1 MMDVMMTGDV
11 WDDVEPGTE
20 ALLQEWQV
28 KEGDLVAAGQVLV
41 CAELV
46 KTTHDITA
54 PAAGRVI
61 ALLAAEGDTI
71 GPATVLA
78 RLEE

>member
-1 MMDVMMTGDV
+1 MIEVMMTGEV
-11 WDDVEPGTE
+11 WNDVEPGTE
-20 ALLQEWQV
+20 ALLQAWQV
-28 KEGDLVAAGQVLV
+28 KEGEQVEAGQVLV
-41 CAELV
+41 SAELV

-54 PAAGRVI
+54 PAAGRVS

-78 RLEE
+78 RLEA

>member
-1 MMDVMMTGDV
+1 MIEVMMTGDV
-11 WDDVEPGTE
+11 WNDVEPGTE
-20 ALLQEWQV
+20 ALLQSWQV
-28 KEGDLVAAGQVLV
+28 KEGEQVAAGQVLV
-41 CAELV
+41 SAELV

-54 PAAGRVI
+54 PAAGRVS

-78 RLEE
+78 RLEA